1 MKSFDEINQLADQ
14 LDTNG
19 MADQSVLA
27 DDAQPG
33 DALGKVGEIYQ
44 KVRPFL
50 EAVGMLF
57 FVPKKWRSAILTFIA
72 VMDGLTIVQTPAN
85 ETNEEL

>member
-1 MKSFDEINQLADQ
+1 MNFEQLNTLANEMDTKGLADDSI
-14 LDTNG
+14 LPE
-19 MADQSVLA
+19 
-27 DDAQPG
+27 DAQPG

-50 EAVGMLF
+50 EAVGLLF

-72 VMDGLTIVQTPAN
+72 VMDGLTAVPEMAN
-85 ETNEEL
+85 PEP

>member
-1 MKSFDEINQLADQ
+1 MNFEQLNTIANELDTKGLADSSI
-14 LDTNG
+14 LPE
-19 MADQSVLA
+19 
-27 DDAQPG
+27 DAQPG

-50 EAVGMLF
+50 EAVGLLF

-72 VMDGLTIVQTPAN
+72 VMDGLTAVPETP
-85 ETNEEL
+85 TTEE